1 MSTQYQAGYKM
12 RALRKHIE
20 ECVGDQIAQ
29 RLEAEMTDISL
40 KLLPKHMGNGFNL
53 MQQKYRA
60 EFYFDRFPFKKY
72 DPAVLFAN
80 VGAWIL
86 DHDLDRAES
95 NGLRDPD
102 IDVVLEDENSAE
114 VLVIIEFEEDIK
126 IIECENGGIKWRGKK
141 WKIAEYEIWVAEN
154 LIDVVNR

>member
-20 ECVGDQIAQ
+20 ECVGKQIAQ

-40 KLLPKHMGNGFNL
+40 RLSPKNMGNGFNL

-80 VGAWIL
+80 IGAWIL
-86 DHDLDRAES
+86 DYDSERQDTDEL
-95 NGLRDPD
+95 GDPD
-102 IDVVLEDENSAE
+102 IDVVIEDENSAE
-114 VLVIIEFEEDIK
+114 VLVIIEFEEDVK
-126 IIECENGGIKWRGKK
+126 IIECESGDIKWRGKS

-154 LIDVVNR
+154 LKDVIRK